1 MNRMKWMVTLGLVVM
16 MAIIGYAQVPQFGTI
31 QGKVTSSADGSPLIL
46 FPVDVTNLDSNVTV
60 TTYTDQDG
68 NYSLLVVPGNYRVSS
83 GDTVNYK
90 PFYQDVAVDA
100 GKTVTVDMA
109 LEPRFNSA
117 IAGHVSFK
125 GQGVAGASVFIYA
138 IQDSASWDQDSVE
151 SSSPLFVAVTDSMG
165 DFFQG
170 VPAGEYFVRVP
181 GSDEYLD
188 WNTFVTVAENDTQFL
203 DIVLEEFRTLSGTVT
218 NVEDYTWVFV
228 TAHSL
233 NTGRI
238 YFSMPDMNGNYT
250 IKLKPNDTY
259 IIRCDGF
266 IQQHRSLITI
276 FYEDARLPFDA
287 TPVEVKNDTS
297 GIDFN
302 LPDITELA
310 DFAIT
315 GMVTDEST
323 GDPIPG
329 SHVAFVS
336 YNVHYSIYNKA
347 HVVADST
354 GNYFYEGKTFLA
366 ADSVIGFAFKDGYFV
381 EFYDNQPTYLTADP
395 IPIMPNDTVRGIDFS
410 LTPVP
415 TDTQFTISGR
425 VIGDDGQVPP
435 FGQVIAY
442 SSVGVQYAQIDEQGN
457 YELIGFPRGSVVV
470 LQAWGGFDYIPEF
483 YNDKLSAEEADTLI
497 INDHRTNIDFVLAR
511 RDLSTALGKVS
522 GEISVISP
530 SGGIPTQSTDDL
542 SGVTVYVRKVGD
554 TEWYAAGYSD
564 ETGQFELPIETY
576 GTYEILATG
585 YGYEDATKV
594 IEVDEQTGLNPQ
606 IELTMNRVTSIDPG
620 DQASVIR
627 TTRLYNAY
635 PNPFNPSTTIRVDIA
650 RSQRA
655 SLVIYNVLGQK
666 VKVLFN
672 GLLKQG
678 SYKFTWNAT
687 DDQGN
692 RVASG
697 LYFYQL
703 KTAEGIQTKA
713 MVLMK

>member
-1 MNRMKWMVTLGLVVM
+1 MNRKWMVTLSIVLLMVFTGF
-16 MAIIGYAQVPQFGTI
+16 AQAPQFGTI
-31 QGKVTSSADGSPLIL
+31 EGTVTLSTDGSPLIL
-46 FPVDVTNLDSNVTV
+46 FPVNITNLDSNVTV
-60 TTYTDQDG
+60 TTYTDQNG
-68 NYSLLVVPGNYRVSS
+68 NYSLFVLPGNYRVAS
-83 GDTVNYK
+83 GDTVNYT
-90 PFYQDVAVDA
+90 PFFQDVTVDV

-109 LEPRFNSA
+109 LEPKFNSA

-125 GQGVAGASVFIYA
+125 GQGVADVSVFIYA
-138 IQDSASWDQDSVE
+138 IQDSSLWDRDSVE
-151 SSSPLFVAVTDSMG
+151 SSSPLFVAVTDSNG

-181 GSDEYLD
+181 GSNEYLD
-188 WNTFVTVAENDTQFL
+188 WNDFVTVAENDTQFL
-203 DIVLEEFRTLSGTVT
+203 DIVLEEFRTLSGNVA

-238 YFSMPDMNGNYT
+238 YFAMPDMNGNYT

-259 IIRCDGF
+259 IVRCDGF

-276 FYEDARLPFDA
+276 FYEDARLPFNA
-287 TPVEVKNDTS
+287 TPIEVTSDTS

-329 SHVAFVS
+329 AHVAFVS

-347 HVVADST
+347 HVVADSS

-366 ADSVIGFAFKDGYFV
+366 ADSVIGFSFKDGYFV

-395 IPIMPNDTVRGIDFS
+395 IAIMPNDTVNGIDFS

-425 VIGDDGQVPP
+425 VVGDDGSVPP

-442 SSVGVQYAQIDEQGN
+442 STVGVQFAQIDERGN
-457 YELIGFPRGSVVV
+457 YELIGFPRGTVVI

-483 YNDKLSAEEADTLI
+483 YDDKLSAEEADTLV
-497 INDHRTNIDFVLAR
+497 INDHRQNIDFVLAK

-522 GEISVISP
+522 GDITVLTP
-530 SGGIPTQSTDDL
+530 PGGIPTQSTDDL
-542 SGVTVYVRKVGD
+542 SGVTVYVRKVGE
-554 TEWYAAGYSD
+554 TEWFAASYSD
-564 ETGQFELPIETY
+564 ETGKFELPIETY

-585 YGYEDATKV
+585 YGYEDATKI

-606 IELTMNRVTSIDPG
+606 VEIEMSRVVSIDES
-620 DQASVIR
+620 DQTTLIR

-635 PNPFNPSTTIRVDIA
+635 PNPFNPSTTIRVDMA

-666 VKVLFN
+666 VKVLFD
-672 GLLKQG
+672 GVMKKG
-678 SYKFTWNAT
+678 SYKFIWNAT
-687 DDQGN
+687 DEQGN

-703 KTAEGIQTKA
+703 KTANGIQTKA